1 MSEKYVIF
9 TKTGWRVSLAGFQ
22 DKFQA
27 QGRGQGRGQGWDQ

>member
-27 QGRGQGRGQGWDQ
+27 QGRGQGWDQ